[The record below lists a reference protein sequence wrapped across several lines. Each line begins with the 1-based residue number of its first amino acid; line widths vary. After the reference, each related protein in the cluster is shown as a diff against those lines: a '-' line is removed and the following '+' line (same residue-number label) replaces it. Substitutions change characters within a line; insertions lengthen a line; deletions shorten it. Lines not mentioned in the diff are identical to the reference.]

1 MNYNKEQLN
10 EIYNYWDKLS
20 YKDKYSA
27 HVDNYNYRTNIL
39 VVGRYTFFFTN
50 KKYLELGLKALKNDN
65 KLLLTKIK

>member
-10 EIYNYWDKLS
+10 EVLFYWDKL
-20 YKDKYSA
+20 YDKDKKSA
-27 HVDNYNYRTNIL
+27 QIDNYNYRTNIL
-39 VVGRYTFFFTN
+39 KVGRYTFFFTN